1 LISAARAHRRKR
13 LLNYL
18 SGVCKL
24 RVGSSVFPIV
34 LRELGTRHDFP
45 TLFHPVETWPEV
57 YESKVFLEFTK
68 NPRAL
73 FQEARQLVPRSSRIV
88 HAGKRRSQPET
99 LRFSHGQ
106 PASLLSGLK
115 STSYTNC
122 FRKRFRIDA
131 QRTASIHP
139 LLKEG
144 PCPYHTLKPVCKPRE

>member
-1 LISAARAHRRKR
+1 MQVHLWVFQAPMNRHRHSPPSSERYNDA
-13 LLNYL
+13 LTEGLPLQAMVL
-18 SGVCKL
+18 SM
-24 RVGSSVFPIV
+24 
-34 LRELGTRHDFP
+34 
-45 TLFHPVETWPEV
+45 PEV
-57 YESKVFLEFTK
+57 YESKVLLEFTK

-88 HAGKRRSQPET
+88 HARKRRSQPAT

-115 STSYTNC
+115 STSYANC

-144 PCPYHTLKPVCKPRE
+144 PAPYHTLKPVCKPRE